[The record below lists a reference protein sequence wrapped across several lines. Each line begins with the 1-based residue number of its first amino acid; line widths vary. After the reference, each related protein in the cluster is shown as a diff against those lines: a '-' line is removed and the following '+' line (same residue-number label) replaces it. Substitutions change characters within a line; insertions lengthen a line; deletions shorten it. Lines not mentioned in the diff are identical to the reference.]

1 MSEISNDFRAK
12 LQAKDPKF
20 YGEGGMF
27 NYENILN
34 PIRQSNGMIISIT
47 CPKLTLIIMLTHVE
61 HHHISVSQHNIQ
73 HRTEMKL
80 SIC

>member
-34 PIRQSNGMIISIT
+34 PIRQSNGMIMPYTPMIQV
-47 CPKLTLIIMLTHVE
+47 THAQVE
-61 HHHISVSQHNIQ
+61 YKQYNLPQ
-73 HRTEMKL
+73 TNFEYYAY
-80 SIC
+80 

>member
-27 NYENILN
+27 YRGPSL
-34 PIRQSNGMIISIT
+34 GM
-47 CPKLTLIIMLTHVE
+47 P
-61 HHHISVSQHNIQ
+61 
-73 HRTEMKL
+73 
-80 SIC
+80 

>member
-34 PIRQSNGMIISIT
+34 PIRQSGGMIMY
-47 CPKLTLIIMLTHVE
+47 LIDMSLQNTTSE
-61 HHHISVSQHNIQ
+61 A
-73 HRTEMKL
+73 E
-80 SIC
+80 